1 MKAPVY
7 RTADQFLEVL
17 RQHGDTMDDAMWVA
31 VQNTLNAFIAEDK
44 FEMYHSLNK
53 KYEALNAISPSVLG
67 TGVLLQKKAYYFEMA
82 ENYADAV
89 VYSQKAIDH
98 FTPTRFKN
106 HLSESLAR
114 LCGLYRR
121 LSNISE
127 ALKCAEQNL
136 QLLQSNNDTLPTT
149 IAQQYFEMAKLLHD
163 MEGRMEDAFQFV
175 NAGIK
180 ICKEYNIEEGTAF
193 FMSYG
198 GTLLNAQHQFDKSQ
212 KYLDQALDIAQKFDK
227 RELIVS
233 IIGTTG
239 QNLLGK
245 NKIKEALA
253 IFQKGKDLAIEWE
266 THQNKILFD
275 IEIGKVYIR
284 LKQFS
289 DAEKV
294 LSETFKSKT
303 AKESKLIQR
312 IVADELFKC
321 YKGLKNYRD
330 ALYYLE
336 LSVQLLTESQNEKL
350 NLQEKSI
357 VAKFNVDQKVQ
368 EAQLLKD
375 KNDALEEK
383 NVLIQKEKEEANFQ
397 RKRAEASE
405 QFKQLFLANMSHEI
419 RTPMN
424 AIVGMT
430 NLLLDEP
437 QPPKNLRYLNAIKHS
452 SDNLLVVINDI
463 LDLSKIEA
471 GKLKIEKT
479 PFDIIAQLNQLQ
491 ELFEQKVIDKK
502 LKFDIKV
509 SPDVP
514 RNIMGDPHRIYQVLV
529 NLLNN
534 AIKFTHKGG
543 VALHITLL
551 PSNEL
556 CFTVKDTGI
565 GIAKTKINSIFESF
579 TQAET
584 KTTRQYGGTGL
595 GLAIAKQLVELMGG
609 TIKVKSTLGKGSEFI
624 FSLPL
629 VETRKQT
636 VQEKSKTTL
645 SNLGK
650 LLTSIRV
657 LLAEDNEYNQIVAV
671 ESLKKFIPKLRIV
684 TAKNGKQA
692 LLALQKEKFD
702 VVLMDLHMPQMDG
715 YTATQKIRSMKSDFA
730 TIPIIALTASVIRAD
745 IAKCME
751 AGMDGYIAKPF
762 KMEELLEEMC
772 KHILKSGKTTKT
784 LQLQKSVKQLKPSST
799 ALYNLDY
806 LKDFTENNPTASNK
820 YITLFQKSASR
831 AITQID
837 ISSKEQDS
845 TALYKALHTLL
856 PQTQFMGMD
865 TTAEKI
871 KDLQIALQNKKRS
884 MPFPTEEI
892 NLIKRNIQLASKQ
905 LTLEIV
911 K

>member
-7 RTADQFLEVL
+7 RTADQFLEEL
-17 RQHGDTMDDAMWVA
+17 HQHGDTMDDAMWVA
-31 VQNTLNAFIAEDK
+31 VQKTMNAAISEEK
-44 FEMYHSLNK
+44 LELYNSLNI
-53 KYEALNAISPSVLG
+53 KYEALNAIQPSILG
-67 TGVLLQKKAYYFEMA
+67 TGVLLQKAAQFLEKLEDYTTSVVFSQRAIVHFE
-82 ENYADAV
+82 NS
-89 VYSQKAIDH
+89 VY
-98 FTPTRFKN
+98 KN
-106 HLSESLAR
+106 NLSECLAR
-114 LCGLYRR
+114 LCALYRN
-121 LSNISE
+121 LSNYEE

-136 QLLQSNNDTLPTT
+136 HLLESNTDTLPIT

-180 ICKEYNIEEGTAF
+180 ICKQYSIDEGTALF
-193 FMSYG
+193 LSYG
-198 GTLLNAQHQFDKSQ
+198 GTILNAQNQFDESQ
-212 KYLDQALDIAQKFDK
+212 QYLDQAFDIAQKFRK
-227 RELIVS
+227 NELIVS
-233 IIGTTG
+233 IYGTTG

-245 NKIKEALA
+245 NKLKEALA
-253 IFQKGKDLAIEWE
+253 IFQKGKDLAIESNSHRNI
-266 THQNKILFD
+266 TLFD
-275 IEIGKVYIR
+275 IEIGKVYTR
-284 LKQFS
+284 LKQFN
-289 DAEKV
+289 DAQKV
-294 LSETFKSKT
+294 LSETFKSKI

-321 YKGLKNYRD
+321 YKGLKSYRN
-330 ALYYLE
+330 ALHYLE

-357 VAKFNVDQKVQ
+357 VAKFNVEQKVQ
-368 EAQLLKD
+368 EAQLLKE

-383 NVLIQKEKEEANFQ
+383 SLIIQKEKEEADFQ

-502 LKFDIKV
+502 LKFDIKI

-534 AIKFTHKGG
+534 AIKFTPKGG
-543 VALHITLL
+543 VALHITLI

-556 CFTVKDTGI
+556 CFTIKDTGI

-595 GLAIAKQLVELMGG
+595 GLAIAKHLVELMEG
-609 TIKVKSTLGKGSEFI
+609 TIKVKSALGKGSEFI

-636 VQEKSKTTL
+636 IQEKSKTTL

-650 LLTSIRV
+650 RLTSIRV

-671 ESLKKFIPKLRIV
+671 ESLKKFIPKVRIV
-684 TAKNGKQA
+684 LAQNGKKA
-692 LLALQKEKFD
+692 LLTLQKEKFD

-715 YTATQKIRSMKSDFA
+715 YAATKKIRSKKSDFA

-745 IAKCME
+745 IDKCME

-772 KHILKSGKTTKT
+772 KHILKSGKTNKT
-784 LQLQKSVKQLKPSST
+784 QLLQKSVKQVKPSST
-799 ALYNLDY
+799 VLYNLDY
-806 LKDFTENNPTASNK
+806 LKDFTENNPTALNK

-831 AITQID
+831 VITQID
-837 ISSKEQDS
+837 AASKEQDS

-856 PQTQFMGMD
+856 PQTQFMGMEF
-865 TTAEKI
+865 TSNKI
-871 KDLQIALQNKKRS
+871 KDLQIALQNNKRS
-884 MPFPTEEI
+884 MPFPTEDI
-892 NLIKRNIQLASKQ
+892 KTIKRNIQLATTH